1 MKRLIQIAGFLFVAM
16 TIMFIVAERCGWLS
30 EGAVRGFTENAS
42 RPVAALVLW
51 LLLAGDLFLPV
62 PSSIVMTLCGAVCG
76 FLGGFAVSLS
86 AAVFSAGLG
95 YGLCRWKG
103 REMFRRLIQSEAES
117 IRAKDWIERYGAWGV
132 VLSRGIPML
141 TEVISC
147 LCGLAGMHPGRF
159 AGLTLLGTVPVCA
172 VYAYAGSRGE
182 TLGFGTA
189 LLAAFVIPGLGFA
202 VLHLCKTTK

>member
-1 MKRLIQIAGFLFVAM
+1 MKRLIQIAAFLFVAM
-16 TIMFIVAERCGWLS
+16 TIIFIVAERCGWLS